1 MAAPDGVISST
12 CRQWRG
18 CNILPAGDFL
28 VGEQPPPPYHTTI
41 MFLPFLQGN
50 AADYFDNMYAQWKTT
65 PDAVDKSWQ
74 MYFRNLEARTVRVQ
88 SPGFP
93 STSTSAQDL
102 GDRTIA
108 DVGTYI
114 NVKSLVRAYE
124 TLGHL
129 KADIDPLGQRHYWTP
144 APEVPDE
151 LEVQS
156 HKLKEKDLGVEID
169 VRSAGILPYFTQSTR
184 SSMPVRNIIAA
195 CEQIYCGTVAVEFA
209 HIPNAQQRDWIRQR
223 TETRHTIRYSDGEM
237 KLILDRLL
245 RATLFETFLATKYP
259 NRKRYGL
266 DGSETLVPG
275 IQALVD
281 TSVERHGVENLIIGS
296 QHRGRL
302 NLMGHLMQRPMEVT
316 FYDFISEG
324 KPHDSSL
331 DGDVLTHLGGDCER
345 EYPSGRIAR
354 MSLLP
359 NPSHLEATNP
369 VAAGKAK
376 AIQHDQGDME
386 QSKSLF
392 LNIHGDAAIA
402 GQGIVYETMTL
413 SKIPS
418 FSVGGTIHV
427 ILNNQV
433 GFTTD
438 PQSSRSTTYCSD
450 LAKTI
455 NAPII
460 HVNGDDV
467 EAVVFACKLAAD
479 WRAQFKTDVFVDLVC
494 YRKYGHNEIDQPK
507 LTQPFMYDK
516 IAHKLPAVDT
526 YIQKLI
532 RDKVLSKEEIQER
545 KAQIWETLSHQ
556 HELSKDFQPDKVVA
570 ASASGDNE
578 AASAQTQISAQTRMV
593 FDSEQLKMVVDKSI
607 TVPENFTLHSTVKRV
622 FDARQKSVSE
632 GEVDWPTAEALAFG
646 TLCLEGHRVRISG
659 EDVER
664 GTFSQRHAVVHN
676 QLWKPGDDCADARRW
691 TPLDHLSPDQARF
704 HACNSPLSEFGV
716 LGFEYGYS
724 LGSPDSLV
732 MWEAQFGDFANN
744 AQVVIDQFI
753 AGGATKWGQH
763 SGLVLSLP
771 HGYDGQ
777 GPEHSSARIERF
789 LQLCNDDPRSYPSTE
804 QVEQNLERGCNMRV
818 AYPTTPANLFH
829 LLRQQIHG
837 HSRKPAVRSIIL
849 CSGQIYAALQKYRMQ
864 SQVDD
869 DVALVR
875 LEKLHPFPWSAV
887 TTMLDTYHGADD
899 VIWCQ
904 EEPMNGGAWSY
915 VQPRLQAALA
925 HSKHHRQLASPTF
938 STGPSRKPGST
949 FGGAYL
955 CGLYRD
961 GGLNTNISFSGT
973 QVSTRY
979 AHKYNILDA
988 GRPNTAI
995 QRITNRC
1002 LLFDD
1007 LEYSTATLQE
1017 EQEREL
1023 LPEIVQE
1030 REA

>member
-1 MAAPDGVISST
+1 
-12 CRQWRG
+12 
-18 CNILPAGDFL
+18 
-28 VGEQPPPPYHTTI
+28 
-41 MFLPFLQGN
+41 
-50 AADYFDNMYAQWKTT
+50 MYAQWKTT

-124 TLGHL
+124 NLGHL

-184 SSMPVRNIIAA
+184 SSMPVRDIIAA

-556 HELSKDFQPDKVVA
+556 HKLSKDFQPDKVVA

-578 AASAQTQISAQTRMV
+578 AASAQTQISAETRMV

-646 TLCLEGHRVRISG
+646 TLCLEGHHVRISG

-763 SGLVLSLP
+763 SRLVLSLP

-789 LQLCNDDPRSYPSTE
+789 LQLCNDDPRAYPSTE

-837 HSRKPAVRSIIL
+837 HSRKPLVMFFSKSLLRHPFTRSPIEDFVGESRFRSVIHDSVSPAAVRSIIL

-864 SQVDD
+864 SQIDD

-915 VQPRLQAALA
+915 VQPRLQATLA
-925 HSKHHRQLASPTF
+925 HSKASPTA
-938 STGPSRKPGST
+938 RM
-949 FGGAYL
+949 
-955 CGLYRD
+955 
-961 GGLNTNISFSGT
+961 
-973 QVSTRY
+973 
-979 AHKYNILDA
+979 
-988 GRPNTAI
+988 
-995 QRITNRC
+995 
-1002 LLFDD
+1002 
-1007 LEYSTATLQE
+1007 
-1017 EQEREL
+1017 
-1023 LPEIVQE
+1023 
-1030 REA
+1030 